1 MEKILSSG
9 HTYSALIALLFTAG
23 SVAFNP
29 GIPWFAWVAAFLFL
43 FCVAEFTS
51 SYIKAD
57 GSAAERKRSL
67 IVLGFA
73 GAAAVVFILALVALV
88 R

>member
-1 MEKILSSG
+1 MEKIFTSA
-9 HTYSALIALLFTAG
+9 HMYSALIALLFTAG

-57 GSAAERKRSL
+57 GSAAEGKRSL

-73 GAAAVVFILALVALV
+73 GAAALVFILAVLALA